1 MKVTMIIPDK
11 DYARIMKSA
20 CRMRCSL
27 GMISPTMVDAR
38 LYADRKRSN
47 EGVEWKQLEHGRVS
61 LNRLK
66 KKVSLSMRMDL
77 NESGLCVWKQMEKES
92 YEACNFLYTRNLK
105 KRLK

>member
-1 MKVTMIIPDK
+1 MKLTMIIPDK

-27 GMISPTMVDAR
+27 GMVSPTVVDAR

-47 EGVEWKQLEHGRVS
+47 EGVEWK
-61 LNRLK
+61 RLK

-92 YEACNFLYTRNLK
+92 YDACNFLYTRNLK